1 MLGIGGVFLLL
12 GAFILQ
18 ELIARPQ
25 RFAAHEQTA
34 FVAALF
40 GGMILMGAYLIGRA
54 FYALDLSDERF
65 SIRFLGRNEYRCA
78 SFVGVRR
85 RTTLGK
91 GGRFYRYLLVGGPG
105 QRDVAIRLDTLFF
118 TSADRQRLEHWISRF
133 PDLESEN
140 LAREEAER
148 RERRLH
154 PDSGAPP
161 MSRRRAQRLARA
173 FGWAGVLAAVLML
186 LIGRTPTYSL
196 ARLAM
201 AIAICLVL
209 PATVALK
216 VWQPDAF
223 QLGSAMGSRLPASL
237 NAAFLMGSL
246 SPILPAVLGYRPL
259 RWESALPAALAA
271 GALVCY
277 PLLRRGLRRVDRTP
291 GGLAQTAAMVLA
303 YAYFA
308 VLTLNGALD
317 RSRPDL
323 RSGIVR
329 DRWETGGRGHSY
341 MLLLEWKDDRETK
354 KKLAV
359 PRDVY
364 DRSPVG
370 SELRVAVGPG
380 AFRIPWIAGVMP
392 AESPPYQ
399 AIP

>member
-1 MLGIGGVFLLL
+1 MLGVGGLFSLL
-12 GAFILQ
+12 GAYAVV
-18 ELIARPQ
+18 ELVARPQ
-25 RFAAHEQTA
+25 RIAPHGQTA

-65 SIRFLGRNEYRCA
+65 SIRFLGRVEYRCA
-78 SFVGVRR
+78 SFVGFRR

-105 QRDVAIRLDTLFF
+105 QRDVAIRLDSLFF
-118 TSADRQRLEHWISRF
+118 SSEDRQRLERWISRF
-133 PDLESEN
+133 PDLEAAD
-140 LAREEAER
+140 LRREEAER
-148 RERRLH
+148 RERTLH

-216 VWQPDAF
+216 VWRPDAF

-237 NAAFLMGSL
+237 NTAFLMGSL

-259 RWESALPAALAA
+259 RWESALPAALVAA
-271 GALVCY
+271 ALVGY
-277 PLLRRGLRRVDRTP
+277 PLFRGGLRRVDRTP
-291 GGLAQTAAMVLA
+291 GGLAGAAAMILA

-323 RSGIVR
+323 RSGVVR

-341 MLLLEWKDDRETK
+341 MLLLEWRDGPEAK

-359 PRDVY
+359 PRSVY

-370 SELRVAVGPG
+370 RELRVAVGPG
-380 AFRIPWIAGVMP
+380 AFRIPWIAGVLP
-392 AESPPYQ
+392 PDSPPR
-399 AIP
+399 